1 MTNVFTPD
9 TWKMLKDLGKG
20 SIAGI
25 VIFGYYLL
33 RQDYQELKS
42 DNKVTRDQMYELQ
55 NSVIKDNTKA
65 MIEMR
70 MKMENLGHEKS
81 PHF

>member
-33 RQDYQELKS
+33 RQDYQEVKR
-42 DNKVTRDQMYELQ
+42 DNKITRDQMYELQ
-55 NSVIKDNTKA
+55 NAVIKDNTKA
-65 MIEMR
+65 MVE
-70 MKMENLGHEKS
+70 MKMTMEAMKK
-81 PHF
+81 